1 MQPTRRQILDHLRRY
16 GKGSVKELGE
26 LLGLTS
32 TGIRQHLTILER
44 DGLIQGH
51 EERGRVGRPALVYS
65 LTDLGDAL
73 YPKEYANLATLL
85 LEELR
90 SAGGDAGVQ
99 DLLQRAARRKAEPY
113 LGRLAGL
120 DLPARVAEVAKIM
133 EEEGTLVSTSVE
145 GRTIF
150 INRLTCPYPDVA
162 RAHKDLCYLDQQFVD
177 HLLEDTTKLEKCI
190 VRGDAHC
197 SYRIEPR

>member
-1 MQPTRRQILDHLRRY
+1 MQPTRRQILDHLRRH
-16 GKGSVKELGE
+16 GKGSVKDLGD

-44 DGLIQGH
+44 DGLIEGH

-65 LTDLGDAL
+65 LTPVGDAL

-85 LEELR
+85 LEEVR
-90 SAGGDAGVQ
+90 SDSGDAGVQ
-99 DLLQRAARRKAEPY
+99 DLLERAAKRKAAPY

-120 DLPARVAEVAKIM
+120 KLPARVAEVARIM
-133 EEEGTLVSTSVE
+133 EEEGTLVSTAAE
-145 GRTIF
+145 GETLF
-150 INRLTCPYPDVA
+150 IHRLTCPYPDVA
-162 RAHKDLCYLDQQFVD
+162 RAHNDLCYLDQQFVNY
-177 HLLEDTTKLEKCI
+177 LLQNTARLEKRLI
-190 VRGDAHC
+190 SGDGHC